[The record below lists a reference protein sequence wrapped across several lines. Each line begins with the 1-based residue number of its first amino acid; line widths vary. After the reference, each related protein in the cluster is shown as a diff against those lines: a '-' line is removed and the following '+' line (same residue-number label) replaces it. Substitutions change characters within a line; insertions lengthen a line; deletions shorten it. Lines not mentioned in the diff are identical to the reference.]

1 MLHFVENVD
10 QVIENIRTIELYL
23 NSEVREEQEFARDLV
38 KKGRSMI
45 IYKVNGQ
52 NHFAPARFVG
62 FKKNSKSAHIENEK
76 RESRDTAPTLQTLL
90 GKPFTHAPIEKEFN
104 DYANTFKGNTLKS
117 KRKYWRVRGDD
128 NKYFELSGEQV
139 AEAETA

>member
-1 MLHFVENVD
+1 MLHFVENVE
-10 QVIENIRTIELYL
+10 QIIENIRIMEQYL
-23 NSEVREEQEFARDLV
+23 NSDVREDKEFAQDLV

-62 FKKNSKSAHIENEK
+62 YKKNSKSAHLENEK
-76 RESRDTAPTLQTLL
+76 RESRDTAPAIQTLL
-90 GKPFTHAPIEKEFN
+90 GKPFSHAPIEKEFN
-104 DYANTFKGNTLKS
+104 DYAAKFKGNTLKS

-128 NKYFELSGEQV
+128 NKYFELDTNVV
-139 AEAETA
+139 ATTEA